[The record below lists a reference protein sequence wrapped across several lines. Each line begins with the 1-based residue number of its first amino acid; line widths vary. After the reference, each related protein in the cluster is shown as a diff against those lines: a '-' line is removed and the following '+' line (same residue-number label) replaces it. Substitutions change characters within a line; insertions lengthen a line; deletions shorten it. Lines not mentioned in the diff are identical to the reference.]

1 MAHRGNVS
9 TQASSSFLHLARSFN
24 LTQMVKE
31 PTHGMNILDI
41 LLTSEPSIIAGPRT
55 LPPCSTSD
63 RRRLKSKLL
72 MHPLCSR
79 NNCESIVKSLR
90 EIDWIGLINFCSSTN
105 AIYKRLIKRYVP
117 VSRRKDTCKGYS
129 KRIRYLK
136 AKADYFYSS
145 SLSVRQSEYKRYSVE
160 LRKALVR
167 RQMLKEND
175 LASSKNTKRF
185 FSYCRKNLKL
195 ADSIPNL
202 ISQGVV

>member
-1 MAHRGNVS
+1 MYQRKLPPRFPALPHI
-9 TQASSSFLHLARSFN
+9 QL
-24 LTQMVKE
+24 E
-31 PTHGMNILDI
+31 THGKITHAWYEHIGHM
-41 LLTSEPSIIAGPRT
+41 LTSEPSIIDGPRT

-105 AIYKRLIKRYVP
+105 A
-117 VSRRKDTCKGYS
+117 
-129 KRIRYLK
+129 
-136 AKADYFYSS
+136 